1 MPLKI
6 ASLEKRLANL
16 SELQEALEPAMDADI
31 EWPQLSFY
39 KYVST

>member
-16 SELQEALEPAMDADI
+16 SEQQEALEPAMDADI
-31 EWPQLSFY
+31 EWLQLSFY
-39 KYVST
+39 QYVST